1 MISSVSPI
9 YQLYHSLLSNSQQSL
24 LDITFSA
31 SYSPDGKNHVYR
43 LLELWAEMTE
53 SSAPEVP

>member
-9 YQLYHSLLSNSQQSL
+9 YQLCHSLLSNSQQSL

-31 SYSPDGKNHVYR
+31 SHSPDGKNHVYR
-43 LLELWAEMTE
+43 LLEL
-53 SSAPEVP
+53 